1 MEAMIKL
8 GYHRYFGRGPY
19 GIIVVV
25 AVVVVVDVDVIV
37 IAIVSGSFFNYH
49 PAFFNYHKQNFSG
62 VVSQAVTGYPTA
74 SRILFMKVYIIYI

>member
-25 AVVVVVDVDVIV
+25 VVVDVDVVDVDVIV

-49 PAFFNYHKQNFSG
+49 PAFFQL
-62 VVSQAVTGYPTA
+62 P
-74 SRILFMKVYIIYI
+74 